1 MPPAGAAGTRI
12 WYWQSQEDKFP
23 NATNPT
29 VYSAFNKFDLASST
43 APLNCLAASW
53 SEAFNVT
60 GTTSVWAWTGQACTA
75 QLPFMCKR
83 KRKRTAAVCALQ
95 LHATRL
101 THKHHPMCGF
111 VVMCLPASLP
121 PDVC

>member
-1 MPPAGAAGTRI
+1 MLAGTRI

-43 APLNCLAASW
+43 APTNCLAATW
-53 SEAFNVT
+53 AERFNVSDAT
-60 GTTSVWAWTGQACTA
+60 EVWAWTGQACST

-83 KRKRTAAVCALQ
+83 KRELRAADKVVVVLC
-95 LHATRL
+95 LHW
-101 THKHHPMCGF
+101 
-111 VVMCLPASLP
+111 LPWLVSGLH
-121 PDVC
+121 